1 MALFSYSKFKVRIDP
16 QSKKSQ
22 GLQAGDIV
30 RRQYRDGDSI
40 IYSLMAVLETG
51 IDILYDQN
59 NQEQKSPYFIG
70 ALLEGDEPKSGELLD
85 FVRVTNLFNSDRSG
99 AMYLTSSD
107 SDSPYMDV
115 VDGMAY
121 DNSLCYPYMDGG
133 ESDIPSINKYACV
146 GFPYLASEYFKSN
159 LDSYRVFR
167 ITRNATQNTG
177 NETIGFKQ
185 SIEKQLQNPQMV
197 VVSYKIRASK
207 PINRVNVSLGYV
219 DGTEID
225 GSDTINISA
234 DWEYKLSLIVVEF
247 PKQYT
252 RSLLID
258 LTSHL
263 SEGDWCEI
271 SDLNIVLLSDIANF
285 PKSTKSRIGKI
296 KGIIDPIFGSIDGY
310 GAYFQKLYAT
320 KDVNIAGTLTA
331 GDENG
336 FACTFYVGK
345 DS

>member
-159 LDSYRVFR
+159 LGV
-167 ITRNATQNTG
+167 T
-177 NETIGFKQ
+177 
-185 SIEKQLQNPQMV
+185 
-197 VVSYKIRASK
+197 
-207 PINRVNVSLGYV
+207 
-219 DGTEID
+219 
-225 GSDTINISA
+225 
-234 DWEYKLSLIVVEF
+234 
-247 PKQYT
+247 
-252 RSLLID
+252 
-258 LTSHL
+258 
-263 SEGDWCEI
+263 
-271 SDLNIVLLSDIANF
+271 
-285 PKSTKSRIGKI
+285 
-296 KGIIDPIFGSIDGY
+296 
-310 GAYFQKLYAT
+310 
-320 KDVNIAGTLTA
+320 
-331 GDENG
+331 
-336 FACTFYVGK
+336 
-345 DS
+345 